1 MGRRDYALICRDPR
15 GGLKLLD
22 RTACAWAGA
31 TPRILRVTPEEV
43 GPYVESLPG
52 VKRKGTGSRPAW
64 YVHNRLVARVQDAN
78 TLVIRAEEAVRRAIG
93 LAFEMQRH
101 RPDP

>member
-1 MGRRDYALICRDPR
+1 M
-15 GGLKLLD
+15 
-22 RTACAWAGA
+22 
-31 TPRILRVTPEEV
+31 TPEEV

-78 TLVIRAEEAVRRAIG
+78 TLVIRVPLTARDALLAAHPDAFGVPPAMEAHHKVEAYLDHASEEAVRRAID
-93 LAFEMQRH
+93 LAFEMQR
-101 RPDP
+101 R